1 MSRMIKDYIEVGDH
15 LALDGLIA
23 RLTEI
28 RDSLPA
34 SAEAEIRMRG
44 DDVFGR
50 HLCVAFLRPLTADEA
65 ACEGRY
71 AGARKTKL
79 RRVA

>member
-1 MSRMIKDYIEVGDH
+1 MSRMVKDFVDVGEH
-15 LALDGLIA
+15 GSLDSLIA

-34 SAEAEIRMRG
+34 AAETEIRMRG

-50 HLCVAFLRPLTADEA
+50 HLCVSFLRPLTAEEA

-71 AGARKTKL
+71 CGTSGAAL
-79 RRVA
+79 RVAA

>member
-1 MSRMIKDYIEVGDH
+1 MSRMIKDYVEVGEH
-15 LALDGLIA
+15 ASLDALIA

-34 SAEAEIRMRG
+34 SAEAQIRMRG

-50 HLCVAFLRPLTADEA
+50 HLCVAYLRPLTDEEA

-71 AGARKTKL
+71 GRPDEAEL
-79 RRVA
+79 RAAA

>member
-1 MSRMIKDYIEVGDH
+1 MSRMIKDYIEVGNH
-15 LALDGLIA
+15 IALDGLIA
-23 RLTEI
+23 RLIEI

-71 AGARKTKL
+71 AGTRKTKL